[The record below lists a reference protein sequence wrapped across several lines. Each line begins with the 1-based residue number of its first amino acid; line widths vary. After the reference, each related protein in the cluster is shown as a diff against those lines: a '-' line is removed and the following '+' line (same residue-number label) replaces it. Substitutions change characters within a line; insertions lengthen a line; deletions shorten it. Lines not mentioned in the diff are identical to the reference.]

1 MDPDKWSHRQ
11 CEPLKLFL
19 ANGGFPTVPIFWAQ
33 EISWTSGHV
42 LANIVKK
49 IFPVVVKPTIG
60 SSTNVDSG
68 MLISS
73 RDKKKRGGISMKVN
87 QLHAWSSWTDVS
99 ILAVLVSASK
109 ATKSISTNQ
118 SSIKK
123 NFHFSSTIFLDQ
135 ILSLWPNDMHAWYV
149 ESGTEGNSMRRRV
162 DVAMDCGVK
171 RGIWETNQQ
180 QRIV

>member
-1 MDPDKWSHRQ
+1 
-11 CEPLKLFL
+11 
-19 ANGGFPTVPIFWAQ
+19 
-33 EISWTSGHV
+33 
-42 LANIVKK
+42 
-49 IFPVVVKPTIG
+49 
-60 SSTNVDSG
+60 
-68 MLISS
+68 
-73 RDKKKRGGISMKVN
+73 MKVN